1 MSNVIRGQVKTTGS
15 GGGGGATGTIG
26 AAVPSTAAPI
36 AVKDNSGNLAY
47 PQVDAS
53 GKLIV
58 AVTGAGS
65 GGTSSVDNSG
75 YTAGTTAGTPLMGAV
90 DDTGTTAAV
99 ENDVAIARIT
109 PQRAVHVNLRRQDG
123 TEVGTTSTPLSIKSE
138 QQLDYDTGAGTAS
151 QSLVGIALPAS
162 GGPVAGGTATN
173 PLRVDPTGTTT
184 QPVSAASL
192 PLPTG
197 AAQDSTVAALVT
209 QSDFDSKVGSLTETA
224 PASDTASSGL
234 NGRLQRIAQRLTT
247 LIALLPSALVG
258 GRLDVNLG
266 AAPATVTNSPIVPT
280 VVSNGNKNVTTA
292 GTRVTLAA
300 SATIK
305 SVTIKAKF
313 TNTGIIYVG
322 DTGVTSANGFQ
333 LYPGES
339 ISLDIAD
346 PSTVNLD
353 AQVSGEGVTYIA
365 VN

>member
-162 GGPVAGGTATN
+162 GGPV
-173 PLRVDPTGTTT
+173 
-184 QPVSAASL
+184 
-192 PLPTG
+192 
-197 AAQDSTVAALVT
+197 
-209 QSDFDSKVGSLTETA
+209 
-224 PASDTASSGL
+224 
-234 NGRLQRIAQRLTT
+234 
-247 LIALLPSALVG
+247 
-258 GRLDVNLG
+258 
-266 AAPATVTNSPIVPT
+266 
-280 VVSNGNKNVTTA
+280 
-292 GTRVTLAA
+292 
-300 SATIK
+300 
-305 SVTIKAKF
+305 
-313 TNTGIIYVG
+313 
-322 DTGVTSANGFQ
+322 
-333 LYPGES
+333 
-339 ISLDIAD
+339 
-346 PSTVNLD
+346 
-353 AQVSGEGVTYIA
+353 
-365 VN
+365 